1 MLLLQAA
8 INLNSAVFVLVL
20 VLEVDIDVWRK
31 DEKLIEDEY
40 EDDDEDDP
48 DINFLNNILEI
59 RG

>member
-1 MLLLQAA
+1 LLLLQAA